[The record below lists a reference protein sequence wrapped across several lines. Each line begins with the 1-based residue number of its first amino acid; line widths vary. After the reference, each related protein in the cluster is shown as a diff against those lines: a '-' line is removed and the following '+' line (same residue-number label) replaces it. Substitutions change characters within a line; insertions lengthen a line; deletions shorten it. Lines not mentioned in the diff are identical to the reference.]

1 MTTYIRQNGDWLKEQ
16 ISEAIDYLLDTEREK
31 IKGMLMK
38 SLMEQLYFSGCLMH
52 SRDYTEQCGKL
63 VIEIDLPDPEGCEEA
78 LQKMDFSAE
87 QMA

>member
-1 MTTYIRQNGDWLKEQ
+1 
-16 ISEAIDYLLDTEREK
+16 
-31 IKGMLMK
+31 
-38 SLMEQLYFSGCLMH
+38 MEQLYFSGCLMH